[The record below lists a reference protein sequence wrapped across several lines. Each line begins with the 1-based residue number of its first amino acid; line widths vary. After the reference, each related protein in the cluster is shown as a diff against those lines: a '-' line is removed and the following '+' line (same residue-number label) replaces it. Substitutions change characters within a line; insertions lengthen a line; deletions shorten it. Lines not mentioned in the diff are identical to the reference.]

1 MPATERF
8 GLQRK
13 IIAAMTSA
21 GWRHAAHVSFLYEAD
36 ITRLLETLKEINKG
50 RSIGSAITFNTAMM
64 KIVVEG
70 VRACPKMNGHIRYN
84 ELLTRGRVTTF
95 ENIDVTMPVMIDEN
109 TMMTVNLRDMGR
121 KSIGEIRDAVADT
134 IRRARSS
141 HLQQAMYEVAMSDT
155 MKELKRL
162 HIFKALGRLIGFWLD
177 GGGKTLL
184 HGAEKRRYKA
194 IPETER
200 LTVRDLEQGT
210 ITITNPGMLFKRWN
224 GVCAVLEIVPPQIA
238 AVAINMPRNK
248 AVVDRD
254 GTIRAAK
261 SVELTIVFDHRA
273 LDGADLVPFVR
284 RVDQIMSAPE
294 TLKEFL

>member
-1 MPATERF
+1 MSATEQF

-13 IIAAMTSA
+13 IIANMTSA

-50 RSIGSAITFNTAMM
+50 RNFGNAITFNTAMM

-84 ELLTRGRVTTF
+84 EFLTRGRVTTF
-95 ENIDVTMPVMIDEN
+95 ESIDVTMPVMIDEN
-109 TMMTVNLRDMGR
+109 TMMTVNIHDMER
-121 KSIGEIRDAVADT
+121 KTITEIRDAVADT

-141 HLQQAMYEVAMSDT
+141 NLQQAMYEVAMFDT
-155 MKELKRL
+155 LNELK
-162 HIFKALGRLIGFWLD
+162 HFHVFKALGRLIGFWLD

-184 HGAEKRRYKA
+184 HGSEKRRYKA
-194 IPETER
+194 MLETER
-200 LTVRDLEQGT
+200 LTLRDLEQGT
-210 ITITNPGMLFKRWN
+210 ITITNPGMLFKRWS
-224 GVCAVLEIVPPQIA
+224 GGCVMLEIVPPQIA
-238 AVAINMPRNK
+238 AIAINMPRDK

-254 GTIRAAK
+254 GTIHAAK

>member
-1 MPATERF
+1 MPATERL

-50 RSIGSAITFNTAMM
+50 RDIGSAITFNTAMM
-64 KIVVEG
+64 KIIVEG
-70 VRACPKMNGHIRYN
+70 VRACPRMNGHICYN
-84 ELLTRGRVTTF
+84 EFLTRGRVTTF
-95 ENIDVTMPVMIDEN
+95 KNIDVTMPVMIDEK
-109 TMMTVNLRDMGR
+109 TMMTVNIHDMGR
-121 KSIGEIRDAVADT
+121 KSITEIRDAVADT

-141 HLQQAMYEVAMSDT
+141 NLQQAMYEVAMGDT
-155 MKELKRL
+155 MKELRRF
-162 HIFKALGRLIGFWLD
+162 HVFKALGRLIGFWLD

-184 HGAEKRRYKA
+184 HGAEKRRYEA
-194 IPETER
+194 TPETER

-224 GVCAVLEIVPPQIA
+224 GACVMLELVPPQIA
-238 AVAINMPRNK
+238 AVAINMPRNR
-248 AVVDRD
+248 AVADRD